1 MRVAEI
7 LTAIGLMSG
16 TSLDGVDA
24 ALLRADGER
33 VAEFGPADVTPYAA
47 ETRDIIQAATRAALE
62 GRLNAPEIAEAA
74 KAVTRDHIEAVR
86 AFMTAHGLAPREI
99 DVIGFHGQTILH
111 RPAQG
116 RPGEGVT
123 IQIGDGQALAD
134 ALGIDV
140 VADFRRADIAA
151 GGEGAPLA
159 PIYHRALAAPLAEA
173 RRAPVVVFNLGGVA
187 NVTYVAPGARGAD
200 LLAFDSGP
208 GNGMIDLWV
217 RQKTGAA
224 MDEDGKLAAMGQADA
239 ARLRRLMDHD
249 FFRRPPPK
257 SLDRYDFALDF
268 VSDLSIEDGAATL
281 AAFTAEA
288 LAAARAHFPAR
299 PALWVACGG
308 GRRNPSLMAAI
319 AARLGDVVAAEEV
332 GWRGDDIEAEAFAF
346 LAIRHLKGLPIS
358 FPKTT
363 GAPEP
368 LTGGRLFRAR

>member
-1 MRVAEI
+1 MAER

-24 ALLRADGER
+24 ALLRSDGGTI
-33 VAEFGPADVTPYAA
+33 AELGPASVTPYAPEA
-47 ETRDIIQAATRAALE
+47 RETIAAATRAALA
-62 GRLNAPEIAEAA
+62 GRLDAPEIAAA
-74 KAVTRDHIEAVR
+74 AEAVTAAHIAAVR
-86 AFMTAHGLAPREI
+86 AFMAAHGLAPREI

-111 RPAQG
+111 RPARG

-123 IQIGDGQALAD
+123 IQIGDARALAR
-134 ALGIDV
+134 ALGVDV
-140 VADFRRADIAA
+140 VADFRSADVAA

-159 PIYHRALAAPLAEA
+159 PIYHRALAGPLAEA
-173 RRAPVVVFNLGGVA
+173 SSAPIAVFNLGGVA
-187 NVTYVAPGARGAD
+187 NVTYVAPGARAED

-208 GNGMIDLWV
+208 GNGLIDQWV
-217 RQKTGAA
+217 QMKTGAA
-224 MDEDGKLAAMGQADA
+224 MDADGRLAAAGRADR
-239 ARLRRLMDHD
+239 ARVRKLTEHE

-257 SLDRYDFALDF
+257 SLDRYDFSLDI
-268 VSDLSIEDGAATL
+268 VSDLSVEDGAATL

-288 LAAARAHFPAR
+288 LAAAQAHFPSP

-319 AARLGDVVAAEEV
+319 AARLGEVVAAEDV

-358 FPKTT
+358 FPGAT

-368 LTGGRLFRAR
+368 MPGGRLFRAG